1 MLLKRASHCERDSL
15 KPLNQ
20 TTPTL
25 TVVGNGKWEGV
36 TNMANDGSRLG
47 TLVMNVIL
55 HFYLATILDY
65 FYFLFRL
72 LQPNY

>member
-36 TNMANDGSRLG
+36 TNMANDRSRLG
-47 TLVMNVIL
+47 TVVMNVLL
-55 HFYLATILDY
+55 HFNTILDY